1 VAFFFRLSFIDG
13 HNICLYIKLMIPTK
27 QSPIWKKIVD
37 SQIDF
42 HLSGLATK
50 MLLTRVRLMTKND
63 PEKISEAIDIA
74 HDFFTRNEKLVSDD
88 VKKIFAKVNL

>member
-1 VAFFFRLSFIDG
+1 
-13 HNICLYIKLMIPTK
+13 
-27 QSPIWKKIVD
+27 
-37 SQIDF
+37 
-42 HLSGLATK
+42 